1 MGTIHLLQFRFG
13 ATEKYMVRPPP
24 FLIYFGGITKL
35 QLFWTDD
42 HEVPAVPVRD
52 IYKLE
57 FDRFLGDNNIWSV
70 YYIFSTVVFCYHAW
84 KGWTKATQSVLG
96 IPKLHIPRVQV
107 IGYLI
112 FVALAIIY
120 ISFPVFVMMTGMWNA
135 AEVSWQIR
143 HS

>member
-1 MGTIHLLQFRFG
+1 MGIMSGQLNLAISGVILGAFMTIHLLQFRFG

-57 FDRFLGDNNIWSV
+57 FDRFLGDNNVWSV
-70 YYIFSTVVFCYHAW
+70 YYIFSTVVFCY
-84 KGWTKATQSVLG
+84 LG
-96 IPKLHIPRVQV
+96 KVGQRQPNQ
-107 IGYLI
+107 
-112 FVALAIIY
+112 FLA
-120 ISFPVFVMMTGMWNA
+120 FQNC
-135 AEVSWQIR
+135 
-143 HS
+143 